1 MRTCVQVLSDHPKCE
16 DGHFQQV
23 VAYESQTTGGRGG
36 GGRGGGGAGSGGCLE
51 DVRTHLHLGREFIAC
66 NTMMSSFI
74 FDAKSTSHC
83 IFAV

>member
-23 VAYESQTTGGRGG
+23 VAYESQTTGGRG
-36 GGRGGGGAGSGGCLE
+36 RGGEGGAGSGGCLE
-51 DVRTHLHLGREFIAC
+51 DVRTHLHLGRKFITC

-83 IFAV
+83 IIAV

>member
-23 VAYESQTTGGRGG
+23 FTYESQTTGGRGE
-36 GGRGGGGAGSGGCLE
+36 RGGGSGGCLE
-51 DVRTHLHLGREFIAC
+51 DVRTHLHLRREFFAC

-74 FDAKSTSHC
+74 FDAKRTSHC

>member
-1 MRTCVQVLSDHPKCE
+1 MRTCVQVLSDHPKGE
-16 DGHFQQV
+16 DGPFQQV

-36 GGRGGGGAGSGGCLE
+36 GGGSGSGGCLE
-51 DVRTHLHLGREFIAC
+51 DVRTHLHLGREFIAR
-66 NTMMSSFI
+66 NTMMSIFI

>member
-23 VAYESQTTGGRGG
+23 VAYESQTTGGRGE
-36 GGRGGGGAGSGGCLE
+36 GGGAGSGGCLE

>member
-23 VAYESQTTGGRGG
+23 VAYESQTTGGRGR
-36 GGRGGGGAGSGGCLE
+36 GRGRGGAGSGGCLE

-66 NTMMSSFI
+66 NTRMSSFI

>member
-36 GGRGGGGAGSGGCLE
+36 GAGGGAGSGRYLE
-51 DVRTHLHLGREFIAC
+51 DVRTHLHLGGEFITC

-74 FDAKSTSHC
+74 FDALAKSTSHC

>member
-1 MRTCVQVLSDHPKCE
+1 MRTCVRVLSDHPKCE

-36 GGRGGGGAGSGGCLE
+36 GGGGGGGCLE